1 MSHDYIQERDQK
13 DIQKERPTVLQKKR
27 DTYSAACWDPDV
39 HKCQKNDTSNEYM
52 EEIKEI
58 DLPDSSKEESP
69 QPALL

>member
-1 MSHDYIQERDQK
+1 MNHDYIQERSERQR
-13 DIQKERPTVLQKKR
+13 ERPTVSQKKR

-58 DLPDSSKEESP
+58 DHPDSSKEEIP